1 MHWKTDGIS
10 KKIYLEL
17 ASPTEEDSRS
27 SQMRI
32 LDGLKEQ
39 GIKAQ
44 MTAKVMRKL
53 YPLCEKSSWRITV
66 SLAWKETGWMA
77 VDLEAGDTSREHYG
91 LAVDLGSTTVVA
103 RMIDCNTEKIL
114 GESGSYNRQIA
125 YGTDILTRI
134 FYCKD
139 DPEKLEELRRATVDS
154 IRDNLRELEEQ
165 TGISCQRCIQ
175 MVVAGN
181 MTMIHFLI
189 GMDAFCVFHT
199 PYAVRASQ
207 PGFLLA
213 EELLDLPLPG
223 YVYCVPGKSNY
234 LGGDIISG
242 MIATEL
248 PEHEELSVF
257 LDIGTNGELV
267 VGNRE
272 FLICGAGAAGPALEG
287 GVVRTGMR
295 AVKGAVSA
303 ITLSDGIFHLE
314 TIGNGTPKGIC
325 GSGIVDMIAEL
336 FLNGWLDVKGKFRPE
351 ASDQIRWLGEE
362 YGVEYAPGL
371 FFCQYD
377 IDEFLKT
384 KAAAYT
390 MVEYILTMAGIS
402 MDEIQRFYVA
412 GAFGTHVNKE
422 SAVTIGL
429 YPDIDRSRLI
439 SAGNSS
445 LKGARRLLLDIDCL
459 KKLPGILEN
468 MTYVQFGDVGDFLHI
483 MVGATA
489 LPHTDIQRYPSVIKK
504 LKDRGILL

>member
-17 ASPTEEDSRS
+17 TSPTEEDSRS
-27 SQMRI
+27 SQIRI

-77 VDLEAGDTSREHYG
+77 VDLEAGDTSRAHYG

-103 RMIDCNTEKIL
+103 RMIDCNTGKIL

-213 EELLDLPLPG
+213 EELLDLP
-223 YVYCVPGKSNY
+223 CR
-234 LGGDIISG
+234 
-242 MIATEL
+242 ATYT
-248 PEHEELSVF
+248 VF
-257 LDIGTNGELV
+257 LASPI
-267 VGNRE
+267 
-272 FLICGAGAAGPALEG
+272 IWAAIS
-287 GVVRTGMR
+287 
-295 AVKGAVSA
+295 SA
-303 ITLSDGIFHLE
+303 
-314 TIGNGTPKGIC
+314 
-325 GSGIVDMIAEL
+325 A
-336 FLNGWLDVKGKFRPE
+336 
-351 ASDQIRWLGEE
+351 
-362 YGVEYAPGL
+362 
-371 FFCQYD
+371 
-377 IDEFLKT
+377 
-384 KAAAYT
+384 
-390 MVEYILTMAGIS
+390 
-402 MDEIQRFYVA
+402 
-412 GAFGTHVNKE
+412 
-422 SAVTIGL
+422 
-429 YPDIDRSRLI
+429 
-439 SAGNSS
+439 
-445 LKGARRLLLDIDCL
+445 
-459 KKLPGILEN
+459 
-468 MTYVQFGDVGDFLHI
+468 
-483 MVGATA
+483 
-489 LPHTDIQRYPSVIKK
+489 
-504 LKDRGILL
+504 

>member
-17 ASPTEEDSRS
+17 TSPTEEDSRS
-27 SQMRI
+27 SQIRI

-77 VDLEAGDTSREHYG
+77 VDLEAGDTSRAHYG

-103 RMIDCNTEKIL
+103 RMIDCNTGKIL

-165 TGISCQRCIQ
+165 TGISCQKCIQ

-207 PGFLLA
+207 PGFLSA

-242 MIATEL
+242 LIDTGIYREK
-248 PEHEELSVF
+248 ELSVF
-257 LDIGTNGELV
+257 FDIGTNGELV
-267 VGNRE
+267 VGNEE
-272 FLICGAGAAGPALEG
+272 FLLCGAGAAGPALEG
-287 GVVRTGMR
+287 GVVKTGMR
-295 AVKGAVSA
+295 AAKGAVESVK
-303 ITLSDGIFHLE
+303 LQDGEFHC
-314 TIGNGTPKGIC
+314 TVIGGGTPQGIC
-325 GSGIVDMIAEL
+325 GSGIIDLLAQL
-336 FLNGWLDVKGKFRPE
+336 FLNRWIDIRGKLEPE
-351 ASDQIRWLGEE
+351 KSDKIRMEDGM

-371 FFCQYD
+371 IFWQND
-377 IDEFLKT
+377 IDEFIKT

-390 MVEYILTMAGIS
+390 MVEYVLNTAGIS
-402 MDEIQRFYVA
+402 MDEVHRFYVA
-412 GAFGTHVNKE
+412 GSFGKHVSKE
-422 SAVTIGL
+422 SAVAIGM
-429 YPDIDRSRLI
+429 YPDLERDRLI
-439 SAGNSS
+439 SAGNAS
-445 LKGARRLLLDIDCL
+445 LEGAQKILLSRAYLDDL
-459 KKLPGILEN
+459 DEILDK
-468 MTYVQFGDVGDFLHI
+468 MVYIQFGAVEDFLHI
-483 MVGATA
+483 MVAAQA
-489 LPHTDIQRYPSVIKK
+489 LPHTDLGRYPSVLEK
-504 LKDRGILL
+504 LKLRQ